1 MSENSNFK
9 KRIQSFLGGKQSKL
23 YDSFLTNLEA
33 FPEAYSN
40 SKDTGELIER
50 NKELLCIHTVS
61 QITNSREHPF
71 DTVLELV
78 AKIIAQAFQF
88 PDIAEAQIICC
99 DDVYQTSNFKKTND
113 LLSAEIPLSYFSA
126 GELNVVYTQ
135 KPETDS
141 QKPFLPQ
148 EEALI
153 HTLARIIG
161 NAVENR
167 RYEKA
172 LIESESKYR
181 RFFQQSGVGILRFSQ
196 TGEILEANKAFA
208 QILGFE
214 DAEALVEH
222 SGSVLPFHKNPDDF
236 NKLRETLEARGSF
249 ENYTIS
255 ALTAKGTDIWL
266 EMNAVK
272 LQDKDLYYYEA
283 VVKDI
288 TKQVK
293 AKQQLAESEKR
304 YRALLSAAND
314 AIFVADIESGRIIQC
329 NKQAERLL
337 KKTQGEITAMHFSDL
352 HPEDKREE
360 YAEGFRKQAEK
371 AKSVLGLFWVVD
383 SNQNHIPVEISSA
396 VTTSGDK
403 TLSIG
408 IFRDMSER
416 QNNEMQ
422 LKAANEEFAV
432 VNERLTEANEELIQS
447 NELLN
452 ESEQKFRA
460 IFDNIN
466 DAVGLHKIDHG
477 RIGKFIEVNR
487 RACEMFGYDL
497 SEFQKMNPEDMIP
510 EDNREQVATLFQQL
524 LSKGYARAETYNR
537 TKSGKLIPVE
547 INALIFEMGGENFLT
562 AVTRDISRQVQD
574 REIIRKSEERYK
586 LLSSLTFE
594 GIILHHKGIL
604 HDANQSFYDI
614 FGYSEDELLG
624 KNIISLLIDKESQE
638 LIYENIRKKVA
649 KPYEVTGLK
658 KDGTAIPLELEAYNL
673 KNTPGNFR
681 VAAVRNIAERK
692 QAEKTIR
699 ETNKRLK
706 ELNRKLEAEKNR
718 AQKYLD
724 VAGVMM
730 LMLDSDGKIALA
742 NKRTAQVLGRL
753 EKELIGKNWFE
764 NFIPENQKEE
774 IFRVFKKNLNFKTK
788 KLDFYE
794 NDIHTAKG
802 EIRRIQWHNVYIK
815 NPEGIVTGLLSS
827 GLDVTEERLAKKRL
841 EESERKFKNIFDYSY
856 VGIALGNPEG
866 MIIEVNEEFA
876 RMTAYTKEELCQM
889 HFNDFTHPDD
899 RAKEAQML
907 EKLMRGEIEYYSIEK
922 RYLNKTGE
930 ILWMDATISALRNSE
945 NSVELFIG
953 MVMDVSERKQ
963 REHLLKK
970 SQKQL
975 KELNATKDKFFSIIS
990 HDLKNPFGQLV
1001 GFSELIMKS
1010 LEKGNYDKI
1019 YDFSRV
1025 IYDSSHHGMKLLE
1038 NLLQWSRAQT
1048 GRIRFKPVE
1057 LNLKQVVEATMD
1069 SVRSAAL
1076 KKNIE
1081 LQNLITEQ
1089 TVLEADEDM
1098 LQTILRN
1105 LISNALKY
1113 SRPGGDI
1120 QIYSIENEGY
1130 ILISV
1135 NDNGIGMKPET
1146 ADNLF
1151 NIAQNV
1157 SVKGTANETGTGLG
1171 LILCKEF
1178 AEKHGGSI
1186 SVESAYGKGSTFTL
1200 ELPYRPLSE

>member
-141 QKPFLPQ
+141 QTLFLPQ

-196 TGEILEANKAFA
+196 TGEILETNKAFA

-222 SGSVLPFHKNPDDF
+222 SVSVLPFHKNPDDF

-288 TKQVK
+288 TKEVK

-337 KKTQGEITAMHFSDL
+337 KKTQDEITAMHFSDL

-594 GIILHHKGIL
+594 GIILHDKGIL

-673 KNTPGNFR
+673 QNTPGNFR

-699 ETNKRLK
+699 ETN
-706 ELNRKLEAEKNR
+706 
-718 AQKYLD
+718 
-724 VAGVMM
+724 
-730 LMLDSDGKIALA
+730 
-742 NKRTAQVLGRL
+742 
-753 EKELIGKNWFE
+753 
-764 NFIPENQKEE
+764 
-774 IFRVFKKNLNFKTK
+774 
-788 KLDFYE
+788 
-794 NDIHTAKG
+794 
-802 EIRRIQWHNVYIK
+802 
-815 NPEGIVTGLLSS
+815 
-827 GLDVTEERLAKKRL
+827 
-841 EESERKFKNIFDYSY
+841 
-856 VGIALGNPEG
+856 
-866 MIIEVNEEFA
+866 
-876 RMTAYTKEELCQM
+876 
-889 HFNDFTHPDD
+889 
-899 RAKEAQML
+899 
-907 EKLMRGEIEYYSIEK
+907 
-922 RYLNKTGE
+922 
-930 ILWMDATISALRNSE
+930 
-945 NSVELFIG
+945 
-953 MVMDVSERKQ
+953 
-963 REHLLKK
+963 
-970 SQKQL
+970 KQL

-1038 NLLQWSRAQT
+1038 TLLQWSRAQT

-1113 SRPGGDI
+1113 SRPGDDI